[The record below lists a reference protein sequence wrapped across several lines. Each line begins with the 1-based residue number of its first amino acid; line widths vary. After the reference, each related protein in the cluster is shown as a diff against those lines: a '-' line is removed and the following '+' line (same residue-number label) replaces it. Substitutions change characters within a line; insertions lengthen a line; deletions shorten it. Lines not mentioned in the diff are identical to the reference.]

1 MTGLADLSQTAILA
15 AFLAFCR
22 IGACMMVMPG
32 FSSARVPMQ
41 VRLFTAVAVT
51 IALLAFLWDRIHPFV
66 DVRPSILAPMIVSEL
81 LVGGLIGA
89 LTRLYMEAM
98 RFIGT
103 AIAMLMGFNSMG
115 GTAIEE
121 ADPQG
126 PLAALISMSALLL
139 LFVFDFHQEI
149 IRALIASYSIA
160 PVNVFFNP
168 QAALIDVADT
178 VSESFF
184 LVLRLG
190 SPFIAYAI
198 LVNLTIGFVNKLT
211 PQIPIYFI
219 SLPFIV
225 AGGLILFYFAFSTM
239 LSLFADG
246 FLATTLAR

>member
-198 LVNLTIGFVNKLT
+198 LVNLTVGFVNKLT

-219 SLPFIV
+219 SLPFVV

-246 FLATTLAR
+246 FLGMTLAR